1 MNSAESN
8 INLTDYPLLSGILIT
23 VIFSIVLSINV
34 IFSVDTNLINA
45 GFSDFFV
52 YFTDF
57 SIRFLSGTII
67 VISIVFLM
75 KSVSEKHI
83 SVKEYIKTDVWL
95 SKGFSTKKTFLAG
108 IISSL
113 CYFMICIVVASG
125 LGAFKLDL
133 DIIFRNPDVTT
144 GVGWF
149 IFLYALIPG
158 IWEEITFR
166 GVILNSV
173 KSKYSANI
181 AILVSSILFGF
192 FHVITFIIV
201 NETLEMLIFYFMM
214 STLFGLTWGYMVVKC
229 ESILP
234 GILAHYII
242 DAFGY
247 AIITHPMNSGES
259 IAGPFFMVTSFLYPL
274 VSFLLAKT
282 FLKKP

>member
-1 MNSAESN
+1 MNSTESKF
-8 INLTDYPLLSGILIT
+8 NLTDYPLLSGFLIT

-34 IFSVDTNLINA
+34 IFRVLINLINA
-45 GFSDFFV
+45 GFSDIFV
-52 YFTDF
+52 YFADF
-57 SIRFLSGTII
+57 SVRFLSGTFLVIMI
-67 VISIVFLM
+67 VLLL
-75 KSVSEKHI
+75 KSI
-83 SVKEYIKTDVWL
+83 SVKSISIKEYLITDVWL
-95 SKGFSTKKTFLAG
+95 SKGISIKKTFLAG
-108 IISSL
+108 IISPL
-113 CYFMICIVVASG
+113 CYFIICIIVASG

-133 DIIFRNPDVTT
+133 DIIFRNPDVIT

-166 GVILNSV
+166 GVILNLV
-173 KSKYSANI
+173 KSKYSANF

-192 FHVITFIIV
+192 FHVIAFIIV
-201 NETLEMLIFYFMM
+201 NEPLDMVIFYFMM

-259 IAGPFFMVTSFLYPL
+259 IAGPFFMATTLLYPL
-274 VSFLLAKT
+274 VSFLLAKA
-282 FLKKP
+282 FLKKS

>member
-8 INLTDYPLLSGILIT
+8 KNLTDYPLLTGILIT

-34 IFSVDTNLINA
+34 IFSVDTVLINA
-45 GFSDFFV
+45 GFSDFLA
-52 YFTDF
+52 YFADF

-67 VISIVFLM
+67 VISIAFLM
-75 KSVSEKHI
+75 KSVSKRHI
-83 SVKEYIKTDVWL
+83 SVKEYIKTDVWF
-95 SKGFSTKKTFLAG
+95 SKGFSTQRTFIAG
-108 IISSL
+108 IISPL

-125 LGAFKLDL
+125 LGAFKLDF
-133 DIIFRNPDVTT
+133 DIIFQNPDAIT
-144 GVGWF
+144 GVGWL

-158 IWEEITFR
+158 IWEEIIFR

-181 AILVSSILFGF
+181 TILVSSILFGF
-192 FHVITFIIV
+192 FHVITSIIA
-201 NETLEMLIFYFMM
+201 NQPLEMLIFYFMM

-229 ESILP
+229 ESIIP

-259 IAGPFFMVTSFLYPL
+259 IAGPFFMTTTFLYPL
-274 VSFLLAKT
+274 VSFLLAKY